1 MDLTLSDAAKAA
13 LMVVLPEN
21 GDSNVIEIAED
32 GGSETRGGDVDRNGK
47 IDDWEQVTFTCN
59 SMYPCM
65 VTVENNVGTIVASWS
80 SMQIE
85 GGMMAGV
92 THMVPDEPR
101 DPMVVGGADR
111 ARPSVVKRAID
122 ETDIIQHYLDF
133 TGGDPA
139 ALAAVAAPP
148 AANRVM
154 LNKLMRDGD
163 SSTFELKGDFVEITA
178 AGGGATP
185 MIKSDATDDN
195 GGLMI
200 MAGADGHDIS
210 QDDLDRWHFHSL
222 ERDWSHRLPDEPK
235 DAPLYGGFETN
246 ALVADDIEVNKERE
260 FEKLFTLNADG
271 ELGNISG
278 NPELNGTLA
287 MFMYDGQ
294 DKTYQNSKGA
304 NEDFRGE
311 FATVSGLFR
320 CGATCW
326 LVKEEEEEKDGT
338 VTVTVSV
345 MADNGGGA
353 PHATDFATLEFVPDD
368 PEAMASVPDWAWS
381 TYGAWLTTPQAMTG
395 RHSIGMFATGGGV
408 ANALADTEY
417 FAKLEGTAEYKGVA
431 VGYYV
436 DGITAVV
443 TAGTA
448 GTFSAT
454 ATLTADFNTT
464 QDMLSGTISNFHD
477 ANGMAMSEFVVN
489 LDAANLSG
497 TGAAAGTTSGHAKG
511 VDWTGNWAGQL
522 GGAPDANVEGLALD
536 SNSVGTLLANIKDL
550 SADGVTT
557 SYDDF
562 PTGATGT
569 FDAQNATSGVTGAF
583 GAHLQPKPK
592 E

>member
-1 MDLTLSDAAKAA
+1 MDVMKDLSLTERAMAAFAGI
-13 LMVVLPEN
+13 LQDP
-21 GDSNVIEIAED
+21 GDSDTVMIDAGMTEIRE
-32 GGSETRGGDVDRNGK
+32 G
-47 IDDWEQVTFTCN
+47 VTFHCN
-59 SMYPCM
+59 SDYDCEVM
-65 VTVENNVGTIVASWS
+65 VSNNLGTIIATWS
-80 SMQIE
+80 SQEIE

-92 THMVPDEPR
+92 THSMDPVPR

-111 ARPSVVKRAID
+111 ARPSVVNRAID
-122 ETDIIQHYLDF
+122 EANIIQHYLDF
-133 TGGDPA
+133 TGTDPEASA
-139 ALAAVAAPP
+139 ALTAVDAPP
-148 AANRVM
+148 TANRVM
-154 LNKLMRDGD
+154 LNKLVRDGD
-163 SSTFELKGDFVEITA
+163 SSTFELKGDFVEMTA
-178 AGGGATP
+178 AGGGAAP

-200 MAGADGHDIS
+200 MAEADGHDIS

-271 ELGNISG
+271 ELEDISG

-294 DKTYQNSKGA
+294 DSTYQNSKGA
-304 NEDFRGE
+304 NEDFRGG
-311 FATVSGLFR
+311 FAAVSGLFR
-320 CGATCW
+320 CGDVCW
-326 LVKEEEEEKDGT
+326 LVKDKKEG
-338 VTVTVSV
+338 TVSV
-345 MADNGGGA
+345 MANDNGA
-353 PHATDFATLEFVPDD
+353 PHATNFATLEFVPDD

-417 FAKLEGTAEYKGVA
+417 FAELEGTAEYKGVA
-431 VGYYV
+431 IGYYV
-436 DGITAVV
+436 DGITTAA

-454 ATLTADFNTT
+454 ATLTAVFDAT
-464 QDMLSGTISNFHD
+464 DMLSGTISNFHD
-477 ANGMAMSEFVVN
+477 ANGMEMSEFVVN
-489 LDAANLSG
+489 LDAATMTN
-497 TGAAAGTTSGHAKG
+497 GAVAATAGTTSGHAKG

-536 SNSVGTLLANIKDL
+536 STTAGTLLANIKDL
-550 SADGVTT
+550 SAAGVTT